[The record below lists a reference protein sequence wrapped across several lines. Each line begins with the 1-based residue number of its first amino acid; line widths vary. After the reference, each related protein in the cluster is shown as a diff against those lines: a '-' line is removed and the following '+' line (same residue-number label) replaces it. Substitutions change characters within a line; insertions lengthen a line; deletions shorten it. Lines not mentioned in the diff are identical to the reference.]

1 MIATLFALT
10 SIPSSVIALQ
20 AASRAST
27 RQVLYK
33 LPRPPKFQ
41 PLDRN
46 ITLKTRQKAHTCDKS
61 CVIEYPSVTVEVY
74 KSFHCRK
81 RKDVVD
87 LYHYETVIEA
97 RTTGEDGEVLAQVT
111 DYGEGN
117 DRRFFKME
125 SKHNTSTRGVVPN
138 NYGSSFYIAGGHEE
152 DFIQPFTPVVTPI
165 VKILSKGVNEES
177 CSEMANYI
185 EQNATPPYENERGTP
200 WIREYLLGLRDWIRK
215 AKKLQMAW

>member
-46 ITLKTRQKAHTCDKS
+46 ITLKTRQKAQTCDKS
-61 CVIEYPSVTVEVY
+61 CVIEYPSITVEVY

-87 LYHYETVIEA
+87 LYHYETAIEA

-125 SKHNTSTRGVVPN
+125 SKHNTSTRGVVSN
-138 NYGSSFYIAGGHEE
+138 NYGSSFYIDGGHEE
-152 DFIQPFTPVVTPI
+152 DFMKPFTPIVTPI
-165 VKILSKGVNEES
+165 ISILSKGVTEES
-177 CSEMANYI
+177 CSKVADYI
-185 EQNATPPYENERGTP
+185 EQNATPPYENEKGTP
-200 WIREYLLGLRDWIRK
+200 WIREYLLGLRAWIRK
-215 AKKLQMAW
+215 AKKFQMAW